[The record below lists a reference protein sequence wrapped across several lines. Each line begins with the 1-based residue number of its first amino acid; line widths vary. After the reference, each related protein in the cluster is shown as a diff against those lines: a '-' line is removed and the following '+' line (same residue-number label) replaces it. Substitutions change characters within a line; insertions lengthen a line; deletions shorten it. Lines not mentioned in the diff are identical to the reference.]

1 MIGSIIGDVIGSI
14 YEFDPIKS
22 EDFELFSSNC
32 DYTDDSVLT
41 IATARAIL
49 DGEKYEIK
57 YKEFGRKYP
66 TPMGHYGS
74 GFNSWL
80 YSSEMKPYKSFGNGS
95 AMRVSPVGYAFDDM
109 EIVLEE
115 SKKSAEVT
123 HNHPE
128 GIKGAQAT
136 ALTILLARMGSTKE
150 YIRKTIQDRFGYDLN
165 RTCEDIR
172 PLYAFDG
179 TCQGTV
185 PESII
190 AFLDSNSYEDAIRK
204 AVSLGGDA
212 DTQACITG
220 GIAQAYYKTI
230 PKEIV
235 ERGLLTV
242 PEDLMKTIREFNT
255 KYGVLI

>member
-1 MIGSIIGDVIGSI
+1 
-14 YEFDPIKS
+14 
-22 EDFELFSSNC
+22 
-32 DYTDDSVLT
+32 
-41 IATARAIL
+41 
-49 DGEKYEIK
+49 
-57 YKEFGRKYP
+57 
-66 TPMGHYGS
+66 
-74 GFNSWL
+74 
-80 YSSEMKPYKSFGNGS
+80 
-95 AMRVSPVGYAFDDM
+95 
-109 EIVLEE
+109 
-115 SKKSAEVT
+115 
-123 HNHPE
+123 
-128 GIKGAQAT
+128 
-136 ALTILLARMGSTKE
+136 MGSTKE
-150 YIRKTIQDRFGYDLN
+150 YIINTIQDRFGYDLN